1 MAAYLFLIFAL
12 LTHLLP
18 HPGLWGFTAVGAMLI
33 YFGARRP
40 WRELVAPLAA
50 LIVVDY
56 CLTVF
61 VYHYAFHPQ
70 AYLLTW
76 AWYAMA
82 FALGRILLQARTNFV
97 RVAAAALLG
106 PTSFFVLS
114 NFAVWATGTMYAR
127 SLDGLTTCYIAGL
140 PFYRNDLVSTSFFLA
155 IAFGVPALVRRT
167 LENRTPA
174 PVTASAYVA
183 GSGKTPRP

>member
-1 MAAYLFLIFAL
+1 MAAYIFLIFAV

-40 WRELVAPLAA
+40 WRELIAPLAA
-50 LIVVDY
+50 LIAVDF
-56 CLTVF
+56 CLTTF

-70 AYLLTW
+70 DYLLTW

-82 FALGRILLQARTNFV
+82 FALGRILLRARTSFL
-97 RVAAAALLG
+97 RVAASALLG

-114 NFAVWATGTMYAR
+114 NFAVWAGGSMYTR
-127 SLDGLTTCYIAGL
+127 NLDGLVACFIAGL
-140 PFYRNDLVSTSFFLA
+140 PFYRNDLASTSFFLA
-155 IAFGVPALVRRT
+155 LAFGVPVLIRRT
-167 LENRTPA
+167 LESRTPA
-174 PVTASAYVA
+174 PAPVSTPVT
-183 GSGKTPRP
+183 GSGQRP